1 MKNSSQNNN
10 NIDNNGATR
19 CGFVAVI
26 GAPNVGKSTLVNAF
40 VGAKVSIVSPKVQ
53 TTRSRVNGI
62 MVEDN
67 AQVIF
72 TDTPGIFKPNK
83 RFDRAMV
90 QSAWGGLDGADLLM
104 LVLDAR
110 KGYDEDAQNII
121 QKLVKNKR
129 KAVLVLN
136 KIDIAKKKQLLDL
149 SEELFKYGIFD
160 EVFMVSAKKGNGLD
174 TLKNRI
180 IQMMPESPFMYPDNQ
195 ISDLPQRL
203 FAAEVTREKL
213 FYNLKE
219 ELPYALTVETEMWEE
234 KADGSIKIN
243 QVIFVKK
250 PGQRSIVLGD
260 NGEMIKKISM
270 AARTEMSHIFG
281 TKIHLFL
288 FVKVRK
294 DWTEDPSRYR
304 EWGLD
309 YNA

>member
-1 MKNSSQNNN
+1 MSEINTK
-10 NIDNNGATR
+10 

-26 GAPNVGKSTLVNAF
+26 GAPNVGKSTLVNAL

-62 MVEDN
+62 MVEQDS
-67 AQVIF
+67 QVIF

-90 QSAWGGLDGADLLM
+90 NSAWGGLDGADLLM

-110 KGYDEDAQNII
+110 KGYDEDAKRII
-121 QKLVKNKR
+121 EKLIKNR
-129 KAVLVLN
+129 TTAILVLN
-136 KIDIAKKKQLLDL
+136 KVDVASKKQILDL
-149 SEELFKYGIFD
+149 SEELFRLEIFE
-160 EVFMVSAKKGNGLD
+160 EVFMISAKKGHGVED
-174 TLKNRI
+174 LKKRI
-180 IQMMPESPFMYPDNQ
+180 IEMMPVSPFMYPDNQ

-203 FAAEVTREKL
+203 FAAEITREKL

-219 ELPYALTVETEMWEE
+219 ELPYALTVETEQWEE
-234 KADGSIKIN
+234 KSDGSIKIN

-250 PGQRSIVLGD
+250 AGQRSIILGD
-260 NGEMIKKISM
+260 NGAMIKKISM
-270 AARTEMSHIFG
+270 SAREEMSKSFD
-281 TKIHLFL
+281 TKVHLFL

-309 YNA
+309 FNA